1 MIKLLAVDMDGTCLD
16 SEGKMSDNTLSAL
29 KKAAESGIIVV
40 PTTGRNMKC
49 LPVKIKNET
58 FYRYVVS
65 SNGSL
70 VVDLKEDEEIFSAFI
85 DCKTAEKLAKEFRK
99 HLILIGTHIERG
111 YCVQGRILQAGV
123 RHYLG
128 DDAPEIR
135 CVGNMARTISKE
147 QKPVEEFQLFY
158 KGDKYPD
165 IIKKII
171 EPYPDITAAFSK
183 DYAEIYHKAGSKG
196 TALLALGKRLGISP
210 DEIVCIGD
218 EENDVSMFDM
228 MGHPFAM
235 GNAVDSLKERAEVIL
250 PTNNEDGVAY
260 AVYNY
265 ILKTNSN
272 E

>member
-1 MIKLLAVDMDGTCLD
+1 MIKLLAVDMDGTCLNSD
-16 SEGKMSDNTLSAL
+16 GKMSDNTLNSL

-40 PTTGRNMKC
+40 PTTGRNTKC

-70 VVDLKEDEEIFSAFI
+70 VVDLETDEEIFSALI
-85 DCKTAEKLAKEFRK
+85 DCETAERMAKEFRK
-99 HLILIGTHIERG
+99 HLILIGAHIERG
-111 YCVQGRILQAGV
+111 YCVQGRILRMGV
-123 RHYLG
+123 KHFLG
-128 DDAPEIR
+128 DDAPEIK
-135 CVGNMARTISKE
+135 CVRNMAKTIKKE
-147 QKPVEEFQLFY
+147 KKPVEEFQLFY
-158 KGDKYPD
+158 KGEKYRD

-196 TALLALGKRLGISP
+196 TALLALGERLGITP

-218 EENDVSMFDM
+218 EENDISMFDM

-235 GNAVDSLKERAEVIL
+235 GNAIDAVKERAERVL

-265 ILKTNSN
+265 ILK
-272 E
+272 